1 MLTALEKNLLSRAA
15 VGDMLT
21 RSAAKFGS
29 RTAIVSGDLRISFQ
43 ALNQKSCRAANAFR
57 KMGIQKGDRVAF
69 MTHNCLGYIFCCF
82 GLVKIGAIPTPVN
95 FMLQGEEI
103 SFIINNAGPKAFFV
117 EDSLLEKVMDV
128 RSDLPDEL
136 TLGWI
141 DFGKAARPED
151 CMDVEQLYSSD
162 YPADEPEVVIDPG
175 DQCMMMYTSGTESLP
190 KGVMSTHLN
199 YYMSSLHVAV
209 DLRFQRE
216 DVMMIDIPL
225 FHVGGM
231 TPLIGAITAG
241 SRVILEYAP
250 DPVKTLNYIQ
260 DEKITL
266 LIYPP
271 TMFMALLS
279 VPGFR
284 NYQLDSLRK
293 HISFGAVLPQ
303 VIMERWNE
311 VKPGLKWQNFYGST
325 ETTAPGAT
333 SHPGDF
339 AEKGNAIGLPAT
351 GLTLRIADHNGSEQP
366 VGEPGEII
374 IRGPAVMAGYWGTEE
389 KTAETFRNG
398 WHHTGDI
405 AYRDQDGYLYFVD
418 RKKDMIKTG
427 GENVSSQEV
436 EGILLRHPRINQA
449 AVIGVPD
456 DYWMEAVIAFVV
468 PNPGETLSEDDVIAF
483 CKENMAGYKVPK
495 KVIVKSRLP
504 MTPSGKILKR
514 RIRDDFIGT

>member
-15 VGDMLT
+15 LGDLLT

-29 RTAIVSGDLRISFQ
+29 RTAVVSGDRRISFTE
-43 ALNQKSCRAANAFR
+43 LNRKSCRAANAFR
-57 KMGIQKGDRVAF
+57 EMGIQKGDRVAF

-82 GLVKIGAIPTPVN
+82 GLVKIGAVPTPMN
-95 FMLQGEEI
+95 FMLKGEEI
-103 SFIINNAGPKAFFV
+103 SFIIKNSDPKAFFV
-117 EDSLLEKVMDV
+117 EDSLMEKVMAV
-128 RSDLPDEL
+128 RPELPEAL
-136 TLGWI
+136 QLGWI
-141 DFGKAARPED
+141 DFGNAPKPKGWL
-151 CMDVEQLYSSD
+151 DVSQLYSRD
-162 YPADEPEVVIDPG
+162 YPAEEPEVLIDAS

-190 KGVMSTHLN
+190 KGVISTHLN
-199 YYMSSLHVAV
+199 YYMSILHVAV
-209 DLRFQRE
+209 DLRFTRD
-216 DVMMIDIPL
+216 DVLMIDIPL

-231 TPLIGAITAG
+231 TPLLGAITTG
-241 SRVILEYAP
+241 SRVVLEYAP
-250 DPVKTLNYIQ
+250 DPVKTLAYIQ
-260 DEKITL
+260 EEKITM

-279 VPGFR
+279 MPNFR
-284 NYQLDSLRK
+284 DYQLDSLKK

-303 VIMERWNE
+303 VIMERWNA

-333 SHPGDF
+333 SHPNDF
-339 AEKGNAIGLPAT
+339 AVKGNAIGLPAT
-351 GLTLRIADHNGSEQP
+351 GLTLRIADHNGNELP

-374 IRGPAVMAGYWGTEE
+374 IRGPAVMAGYWGAED
-389 KTAETFRNG
+389 KTRETFRNG

-405 AYRDQDGYLYFVD
+405 AYRDEDGYLYFVD

-436 EGILLRHPRINQA
+436 EGVLLKHPKINLA

-456 DYWMEAVIAFVV
+456 DYWMEAVAAFVV
-468 PNPGETLSEDDVIAF
+468 PSPGETLSREEVIAF

-495 KVIVKSRLP
+495 KIIVSSQLP

-514 RIRDDFIGT
+514 KIRDDFAGE